1 MEPRLDIQGG
11 EHSGVAN
18 GVNDVLAS
26 REGVDRGVSAVVN
39 IRYIGTGAVV
49 LPTLALLH

>member
-11 EHSGVAN
+11 EHGGIAN

-26 REGVDRGVSAVVN
+26 GEGVNRGVGAVVD